1 MRRVVEIHVMG
12 AHNALDGCHPYTTHI
27 HRRFRL
33 RYLQG
38 LFLLIRLIAS
48 EGFNG
53 RDGGFDSILRLLG
66 ARLKVT
72 GAWVEMQ
79 ASDRSFCL

>member
-1 MRRVVEIHVMG
+1 MSCERTMRG
-12 AHNALDGCHPYTTHI
+12 DGCHPYTTHI

-38 LFLLIRLIAS
+38 LFLLIRLIAA
-48 EGFNG
+48 EGFDG
-53 RDGGFDSILRLLG
+53 RDGGFDFLRVLG

-72 GAWVEMQ
+72 GERVEMQ